1 MLELGKSNL
10 FCILYL
16 PAHVDVFNLSIT
28 HKFFKAFFLSNATC
42 FPAIQ
47 FSNRRRDEGDEMAG
61 RKGRKFRSDGH
72 LYGHHSKN
80 KDSISYSK

>member
-47 FSNRRRDEGDEMAG
+47 FSNRRRDERDAMAG
-61 RKGRKFRSDGH
+61 STGRKIRNDRH
-72 LYGHHSKN
+72 LYGHHSKI
-80 KDSISYSK
+80 KDSITYTK